1 MNARLLLTALLLTLS
16 ASSQAALPAFTGT
29 DYSGTYDCTGLDAHE
44 GNYSGT
50 VTLALVRAQSTESY
64 GAYDFTLDVPGFG
77 TYRGHAAADGRAM
90 AIHFAL
96 PDPSSADYGT
106 GIANFSRNRDGKWSF
121 RKFYYEPEYKG
132 GNNGF
137 EQCVRR

>member
-1 MNARLLLTALLLTLS
+1 MRLPFAGLLFLLVGVV
-16 ASSQAALPAFTGT
+16 QAELPRFTGT
-29 DYSGTYDCTGLDAHE
+29 DYSGTYDCTGIDAHE

-50 VTLALVRAQSTESY
+50 VTLALVRGQSTESY
-64 GAYDFTLDVPGFG
+64 GAYEFTLDVPGFG
-77 TYRGHAAADGRAM
+77 IYRGHAAADGRAM

-96 PDPSSADYGT
+96 SEAGSRDYGT
-106 GIANFSRNRDGKWSF
+106 GIANFSKDRDGQWSF

-137 EQCVRR
+137 EHCVRR